1 MKRNTKKMLLLGD
14 SISLHYGSYL
24 DEYLSHEYEI
34 YSKPGKEEALK
45 KIDSAIGG
53 NGGDSSMVLEYIKER
68 QEASDLDF
76 DVFLFNC
83 GLHDIKRKIPEEN
96 LQISMEEY
104 ERNLNEIYEIM
115 GKNDVKCIFMT
126 TTPVLEDVHNT
137 LIPAGIKRYNKDVL
151 KYNEIATK
159 VANKYNASIIDLH
172 RFVSSNKGEVYIDYA
187 HFNFHIRKLQA
198 AFIAGAV
205 MSMK

>member
-1 MKRNTKKMLLLGD
+1 MKRNNKKMLLVGD
-14 SISLHYGSYL
+14 SISLHYGTYL
-24 DEYLSHEYEI
+24 NEYIKHEYEI
-34 YSKPGKEEALK
+34 YSKPGREEALK
-45 KIDSAIGG
+45 KIDKAIGG

-104 ERNLNEIYEIM
+104 EKNLTEIYEIM
-115 GKNDVKCIFMT
+115 SLNKVKCIFMT
-126 TTPVLEDVHNT
+126 TTPVLEDMHNT

-151 KYNEIATK
+151 KYNEIAIK

-172 RFVSSNKGEVYIDYA
+172 RFVCSNAGEIYIDYA
-187 HFNFHIRKLQA
+187 HFDSHMRKLQA

-205 MSMK
+205 MSME